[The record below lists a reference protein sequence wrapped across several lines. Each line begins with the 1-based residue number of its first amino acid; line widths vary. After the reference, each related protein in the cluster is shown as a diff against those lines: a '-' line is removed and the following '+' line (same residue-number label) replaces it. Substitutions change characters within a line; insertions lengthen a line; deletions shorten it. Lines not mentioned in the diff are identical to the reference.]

1 MDPAV
6 AGTHA
11 PHHQARIEMEP
22 MTARGQLH
30 HRVRRGQDRLA
41 WGFADLRREM
51 AERGLWPARAL
62 ALESIDGQRWSLTG
76 TRLRSRGK
84 TSKASG
90 LLIPE
95 NECLWGT
102 ANLPDV
108 SRQSL
113 TQALEETLWRVSP
126 LPRDQIV
133 VAWEAQPSSDGGWT
147 VEWGLCSRS
156 KCDSWR
162 VERGLSADVP
172 VFFARRGRAFAVR
185 SGKPQKA
192 LQHWMQALIGV
203 LGVCTI
209 AIMVSPALMPLVLE
223 REAVRKSVRHI
234 VEQEPLSI
242 PIRHKLDDLR
252 LHADLAA
259 ELRIQLESD
268 LPLASLIEALTQV
281 VPDDTWLDRID
292 INGREVRITGLTGNT
307 TDLIAQ
313 VGRQP
318 MFADV
323 RATVASVRDST
334 LNKERF
340 TLDMRWRGEEPKP

>member
-1 MDPAV
+1 
-6 AGTHA
+6 
-11 PHHQARIEMEP
+11 MEP
-22 MTARGQLH
+22 MTAEGQLI
-30 HRVRRGQDRLA
+30 HRVRRVQDRLA
-41 WGFADLRREM
+41 WGFGDLRRDM
-51 AERGLWPARAL
+51 AERGLWPTRTQT
-62 ALESIDGQRWSLTG
+62 LESIDGQRWSLTG
-76 TRLRSRGK
+76 TRLWSKGDTGK
-84 TSKASG
+84 SSG

-95 NECLWGT
+95 SECLWGT

-108 SRQSL
+108 SRHSL
-113 TQALEETLWRVSP
+113 AQAVEETLWRVSP
-126 LPRDQIV
+126 LPRDQIL
-133 VAWEAQPSSDGGWT
+133 VAWDAQPSSNNGWT
-147 VEWGLCSRS
+147 VEWGLCSRT
-156 KCDSWR
+156 KCESWR
-162 VERGLSADVP
+162 VERELPADIS
-172 VFFARRGRAFAVR
+172 VFFAKKGRAFAVR
-185 SGKPQKA
+185 SVKPQRA
-192 LQHWMQALIGV
+192 LQRWMQVFVGV
-203 LGVCTI
+203 VAILMI

-252 LHADLAA
+252 LHAEIAA

-292 INGREVRITGLTGNT
+292 LNGREVRITGLTGNT

-313 VGRQP
+313 FGRQP
-318 MFADV
+318 AFVDV